1 MTKAM
6 TRRLFSSFHLST
18 IGTGMCLLVAISS
31 PTIESKAFEETPIT
45 VTLTNVSNAIPGS
58 LVEIDIEI
66 TWPDSL
72 DTLFID
78 GFSFAI
84 AYDSNI
90 LQLDTVFDNGLKD
103 DSVWFFEYLFS
114 YLNRSEPPNMVVQIV
129 GADTVPA
136 AGIEYFISG
145 KRTITLL
152 FETSDDSSLTGSST
166 TVDFYWQNCDDNIIW
181 KKDHDTTLLA
191 LQVLDADGEDVP
203 DEGNPLPSF
212 AGPDSICFDPVSH
225 GGSEV
230 VRSIRFH
237 SGKIELVP
245 TDVVET
251 QLHEDNLPARASL
264 RQNYPN
270 PFNPSTS
277 IEFYLSERTGWRL
290 EIINMNGQ
298 IVTEFSGVNASGNVT
313 LSWDGRDR
321 ENRLV
326 SSGVYFYR
334 LVTEMH
340 TSSRKMLLLR

>member
-1 MTKAM
+1 
-6 TRRLFSSFHLST
+6 
-18 IGTGMCLLVAISS
+18 MCLLLAISC
-31 PTIESKAFEETPIT
+31 PTTESKAFEEAPIT
-45 VTLTNVSNAIPGS
+45 VTLTNVSDAIPGS
-58 LVEIDIEI
+58 IVEIDIEI

-78 GFSFAI
+78 GFSFAV

-90 LQLDTVFDNGLKD
+90 LHLDIVYDNGLKD

-114 YLNRSEPPNMVVQIV
+114 YLNRSEPPNMVVRIV
-129 GADTVPA
+129 GADTVPT
-136 AGIEYFISG
+136 AGIEYFVSG
-145 KRTITLL
+145 KRTITLQ
-152 FETSDDSSLTGSST
+152 FKKNEDFSLYGSST
-166 TVDFYWQNCDDNIIW
+166 TVDFYWPTCQDNIMW
-181 KKDHDTTLLA
+181 TKDHDTTLLA
-191 LQVLDADGEDVP
+191 LQVFDADGEDVP

-212 AGPDSICFDPVSH
+212 AGPDSLCFDPVSH
-225 GGSEV
+225 EGSEV
-230 VRSIRFH
+230 VRSIRFY
-237 SGKIELVP
+237 SGKIEVP

-251 QLHEDNLPARASL
+251 QLNEDNLPSKASL

-298 IVTEFSGVNASGNVT
+298 IVTEFSGVNAPGNVT

-326 SSGVYFYR
+326 SSGVYFYC
-334 LVTEMH
+334 LVTEKH
-340 TSSRKMLLLR
+340 TSSRKMLLLK